1 MDMHSDKLRQ
11 QFEGQLYK
19 YTNVMKGWQHRWFV
33 LDPEMGT
40 LSYFLSDAD
49 HKPRGVRGSIH
60 LAAAVISPSDEDSN
74 TFTVNSTTGEFYK
87 LRAGDARARQD
98 WVNRLR
104 AVAEM
109 HTIAIAQSNPPLPPR
124 EHHTLSTSAANPNP
138 LVHCTMAL
146 LDAFSMVRD
155 HLQKAEHCN
164 NLLARAVED
173 LPVSGPGMLSSDADL
188 LVLKATTSA
197 TLQCLGHCLSILQQ
211 QQLAPPST
219 PALPPVSAVPGS
231 SQSLSSAGK
240 PPLTKKNSL
249 PTNTPA
255 SPSHF
260 EGKKS
265 GSQRSHHHHQPV
277 VTQATPMQGEASRR
291 NDPTQSTVPVE
302 FAKVEA
308 SYISPSDRQD
318 MKLKEKEKEDSAKTK
333 GKVQESDPLGDEE
346 VTDEEDVRAGGAG
359 GRTFQAEE
367 NKSVIL
373 HLLSQLKLGMDL
385 TKVVLPTFILER
397 RSLLEMFAD
406 CLGHPN
412 FFIKIME
419 SSTAEERMMAVV
431 EWYLTSLHIGR
442 DCSIAKKPYNPIIGE
457 TFHCSWKVQTP
468 DNRTDYVHYTAE
480 QVSHHPPVT
489 AFYAECPSRNMCL
502 NASIWTKSNF
512 SGMSVGVTMVGDVS
526 LHLGDFRERYDFTL
540 PSAYA
545 RSIISVPW
553 IELGGKVVI
562 NCPSTGYSAHII
574 FHTKPFYG
582 GKVHQVTGEVRNEAG
597 VNTCKIQGEWNSS
610 YDFTFPGGRTNVID
624 VTRLP
629 VIRKRVKPVG
639 KQGVMESRR
648 LWNEVT
654 NALAEGDISRATEH
668 KRNLEEQQRSGEK
681 HRAITGTSFPTRY
694 FHRTDDDTWM
704 YNNMLVSV

>member
-40 LSYFLSDAD
+40 LSYFLSDSD
-49 HKPRGVRGSIH
+49 HKSRVRGSIH

-74 TFTVNSTTGEFYK
+74 TFTVNSTSGELFK

-124 EHHTLSTSAANPNP
+124 EHHTLGTSSATPNP

-164 NLLARAVED
+164 SLLVRAVED
-173 LPVSGPGMLSSDADL
+173 LPVSGPGMHSSDADL

-219 PALPPVSAVPGS
+219 PALPPVPTVPGS
-231 SQSLSSAGK
+231 SQSLSSTGK

-249 PTNTPA
+249 PSHTPA

-265 GSQRSHHHHQPV
+265 ASERHHQPPSA
-277 VTQATPMQGEASRR
+277 TQLAARR
-291 NDPTQSTVPVE
+291 SDPTNRVAPVE
-302 FAKVEA
+302 FAKVDGNY
-308 SYISPSDRQD
+308 SSPCERDDTR
-318 MKLKEKEKEDSAKTK
+318 LKEKEQEDQMKLK
-333 GKVQESDPLGDEE
+333 GKVQENEHQEEDEQ
-346 VTDEEDVRAGGAG
+346 VTDEEDVRAGGG
-359 GRTFQAEE
+359 GTGRTFQAEE

-412 FFIKIME
+412 LFLKIME
-419 SSTAEERMMAVV
+419 SSTPEMRMMAVV

-457 TFHCSWKVQTP
+457 TFHCSWRVQEP
-468 DNRTDYVHYTAE
+468 DNKADFVHYTAE

-512 SGMSVGVTMVGDVS
+512 SGMSVGVAMVGEVN
-526 LHLGDFRERYDFTL
+526 LLLGDIGERYDFTL

-562 NCPSTGYSAHII
+562 NCPTTGYSANII

-582 GKVHQVTGEVRNEAG
+582 GKVHQVTGEVKNDVG
-597 VNTCKIQGEWNSS
+597 ISTCKIQGEWNSS
-610 YDFTFPGGRTNVID
+610 FEFIYPGGNTKVID

-629 VIRKRVKPVG
+629 VIRKRVRPVS
-639 KQGVMESRR
+639 KQGNMESRR
-648 LWNEVT
+648 LWYEVT
-654 NALAEGDISRATEH
+654 NALAENDISRATDH
-668 KRNLEEQQRSGEK
+668 KRSLEEQQRAGEK
-681 HRAITGTSFPTRY
+681 HRASTGTSFPTRY
-694 FHRTDDDTWM
+694 FHRTGDDSWM